1 MDKNNLSLNVILVHK
16 NSPTSIFLLK
26 KWSNSKSQVGYLSIQ
41 IMSES
46 VKTKDNVAK
55 PKYFQHENCS
65 LVWPIVLFS
74 VLVSCRVYSG
84 FEAFS
89 LDCLVFDFIGMEP
102 VKVKEFHDS

>member
-1 MDKNNLSLNVILVHK
+1 MSTKIVLLSF
-16 NSPTSIFLLK
+16 FLQK

-41 IMSES
+41 IMLES
-46 VKTKDNVAK
+46 VNTKDNTAK

-65 LVWPIVLFS
+65 LVVHLVLFL
-74 VLVSCRVYSG
+74 VLVSCRVYSS